1 MQLFNTLSQR
11 VEALNQLGD
20 EVTLYVCGVTPYD
33 TTHLGHA
40 FVNVVYDTLVRYLR
54 WRGQPV
60 RYVQNVTDIDDDIL
74 RKAREVGT
82 TWDALGNKEIE
93 LYLADLRAL
102 NVEPPT
108 FYVRATETVP
118 TMTELIERLLRQGLA
133 YERDGWV
140 YFHVANDPGFGKLAE
155 ASGIV
160 GYDAMLAVANERGNN
175 PDDPRKQDPLDF
187 VLWQGQQPGEP
198 AWDSPWGPGRPGWHI
213 ECSSMSVKYLG
224 PRIDIHGGG
233 SDLIFPHH
241 TCEIAQSENATG
253 ERPFVQIWMHNS
265 MVCYQGEK
273 MSKSLGNLV
282 RVSELLHRY
291 DPDAIRLV
299 LLAHHYR
306 DEWEYF
312 DSEMDASVAR
322 LGRLRTAVSLH
333 MPANHAATAAEA
345 RADVMPGRGASPDAD
360 VDAASE
366 QRAIIQTACE
376 DLIAALDEDLNT
388 PRALDVLDRLAASA
402 AASGSA
408 AQSAMLR
415 ELAGVLGLRLGS
427 ATATNSVAQAQAAEA

>member
-1 MQLFNTLSQR
+1 MQLFNTLTQR
-11 VEALNQLGD
+11 VEALNRLGD

-60 RYVQNVTDIDDDIL
+60 RYVQNVTDIDDDVL
-74 RKAREVGT
+74 RKAREIGT
-82 TWDALGNKEIE
+82 TWDALGNKEID
-93 LYLADLRAL
+93 LYLKDLRAL

-108 FYVRATETVP
+108 YYVRATETIP
-118 TMTELIERLLRQGLA
+118 MMIELIEQLLIQGLA

-155 ASGIV
+155 ATGIV
-160 GYDAMLAVANERGNN
+160 GHDAMLEVANERGNV
-175 PDDPRKQDPLDF
+175 PTDPRKQDPLDF

-253 ERPFVQIWMHNS
+253 KHPFVQIWMHNS
-265 MVCYQGEK
+265 MVYYQGEK

-282 RVSELLHRY
+282 RVSELLRHY

-299 LLAHHYR
+299 LLAHRYR
-306 DEWEYF
+306 DQWEYF
-312 DSEMDASVAR
+312 DSDIDESVAR
-322 LGRLRTAVSLH
+322 LGRLLAAVSSQAS
-333 MPANHAATAAEA
+333 ANHASAAEA
-345 RADVMPGRGASPDAD
+345 FADVIPEPGASPNAD
-360 VDAASE
+360 VSSAGKTQTIA
-366 QRAIIQTACE
+366 QTARE
-376 DLIAALDEDLNT
+376 DFIAALDDDLNT
-388 PRALDVLDRLAASA
+388 PRALDVLDRLAAFA
-402 AASGSA
+402 TASGSA
-408 AQSAMLR
+408 EQIATLR

-427 ATATNSVAQAQAAEA
+427 AVQEGTTPQVQATEA

>member
-1 MQLFNTLSQR
+1 MQLFNTLTQR
-11 VEALNQLGD
+11 VEALNQLGN

-82 TWDALGNKEIE
+82 TWDALGNQEIDH
-93 LYLADLRAL
+93 YLKDLRAL

-108 FYVRATETVP
+108 YYVRATESIP
-118 TMTELIERLLRQGLA
+118 MMIELIEKLLVQGLA

-140 YFHVANDPGFGKLAE
+140 YFHVANDPDYGKLAE

-160 GYDAMLAVANERGNN
+160 GYEAMLNVANERGNN
-175 PDDPRKQDPLDF
+175 PNDPRKQDPLDF
-187 VLWQGQQPGEP
+187 VLWQAQQPGEP

-213 ECSSMSVKYLG
+213 ECSSMSFKYLG

-265 MVCYQGEK
+265 MVYYQGEK

-282 RVSELLHRY
+282 RVSDLLQQY
-291 DPDAIRLV
+291 DSDAIRMA

-306 DEWEYF
+306 DQWEYF
-312 DSEMDASVAR
+312 DHDIEDSAARHRRLLATVSTAGAIGKAASAD
-322 LGRLRTAVSLH
+322 SI
-333 MPANHAATAAEA
+333 
-345 RADVMPGRGASPDAD
+345 ADVMPGPGASPNAD
-360 VDAASE
+360 VSASSE
-366 QRAIIQTACE
+366 DQRIVRTARE
-376 DLIAALDEDLNT
+376 DFIAAMDDDLNT

-402 AASGSA
+402 EASGSA
-408 AQSAMLR
+408 KQIATLR

-427 ATATNSVAQAQAAEA
+427 ADPANSTPAAQAAEA

>member
-1 MQLFNTLSQR
+1 MQLFNTLTQR
-11 VEALNQLGD
+11 VEALNRLGD

-60 RYVQNVTDIDDDIL
+60 RYVQNVTDIDDDVL
-74 RKAREVGT
+74 RKAREIGT
-82 TWDALGNKEIE
+82 TWDALGNKEID
-93 LYLADLRAL
+93 LYLKDLRAL

-108 FYVRATETVP
+108 YYVRATETIP
-118 TMTELIERLLRQGLA
+118 MMIELIEQLLIQGLA

-155 ASGIV
+155 ATGIV
-160 GYDAMLAVANERGNN
+160 GHDAMLEVANQRGNV
-175 PDDPRKQDPLDF
+175 PTDPRKQDPLDF

-253 ERPFVQIWMHNS
+253 EHPFVQIWMHNS
-265 MVCYQGEK
+265 MVYYQGEK

-282 RVSELLHRY
+282 RISELLRHY

-299 LLAHHYR
+299 LLAHRYR
-306 DEWEYF
+306 DQWEYF
-312 DSEMDASVAR
+312 DSDIDESVAR
-322 LGRLRTAVSLH
+322 LNRLLAAVSSQTST
-333 MPANHAATAAEA
+333 NHASAAEA
-345 RADVMPGRGASPDAD
+345 IADVMPGPSASPSAD
-360 VDAASE
+360 VSSAGEA
-366 QRAIIQTACE
+366 QAIAQSARE
-376 DLIAALDEDLNT
+376 DFIAALDVDLNT

-402 AASGSA
+402 TASGSA
-408 AQSAMLR
+408 EQIATLR

-427 ATATNSVAQAQAAEA
+427 AVQERTTPQVQATEA